1 MRKCDR
7 QTPQCDLECDV
18 INLISARHI
27 HSLHTP
33 YHVTETIPSASYW
46 LISTSIRISA
56 FSKCG
61 TKCKVDMSQRLREI
75 RKGVSGGD
83 VLEGA
88 NLPIPFLIL
97 RALGQSGPIHPIG
110 LPPPPFDHIINQI

>member
-1 MRKCDR
+1 MRRYK
-7 QTPQCDLECDV
+7 PYQCKTYTL
-18 INLISARHI
+18 
-27 HSLHTP
+27 SLHTP
-33 YHVTETIPSASYW
+33 YHVTETIPSASYL

-110 LPPPPFDHIINQI
+110 LPPPPFDHIIKPI